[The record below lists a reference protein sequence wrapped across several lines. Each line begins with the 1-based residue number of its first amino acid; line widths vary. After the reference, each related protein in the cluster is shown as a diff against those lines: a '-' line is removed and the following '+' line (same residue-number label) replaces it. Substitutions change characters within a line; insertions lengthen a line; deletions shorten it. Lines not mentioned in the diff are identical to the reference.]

1 MKKNQEGPVI
11 VKVEEENFFVQEI
24 DLQQNS
30 QSSQEVFC
38 QHFRRFCYQETP
50 GPREALSQLQELCC
64 QWLSPENHKKEQ
76 ILQLLVLE
84 QLLTILPEELQA
96 WVREHHP
103 ESGEEAEAVSLLGD
117 LEREL
122 DDPEFRCND
131 CGKAFRESSN
141 LTKHQRI
148 HTGEKPYEC
157 DECGKAF
164 SGSSDLTRH
173 HRIHTGEKP

>member
-38 QHFRRFCYQETP
+38 QHFRWFCYQETP

-103 ESGEEAEAVSLLGD
+103 LNGDEAVSLLGD

-122 DDPEFRCND
+122 DDPEFRVGRGRMFC
-131 CGKAFRESSN
+131 CGNQTIK
-141 LTKHQRI
+141 LT
-148 HTGEKPYEC
+148 TFNSLVP
-157 DECGKAF
+157 
-164 SGSSDLTRH
+164 
-173 HRIHTGEKP
+173 